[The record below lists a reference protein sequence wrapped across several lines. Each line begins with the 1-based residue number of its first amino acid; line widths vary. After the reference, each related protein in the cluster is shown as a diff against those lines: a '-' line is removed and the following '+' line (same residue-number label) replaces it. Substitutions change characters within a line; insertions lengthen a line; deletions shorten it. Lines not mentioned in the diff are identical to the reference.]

1 MLAGLMFLSNCSQ
14 PTPHNTL
21 APPHRQPILQQSG
34 RTLLWAGQ
42 DLESDQTLWFDT
54 THSSLDPKSL
64 QFGLGKDTIPAVD
77 QPQFA
82 SPQDAR
88 LKEAGIDGES
98 SVIGFRYSG
107 ESRAYPVSIM
117 DRHEVVNDWF
127 GEQALAVAW

>member
-98 SVIGFRYSG
+98 
-107 ESRAYPVSIM
+107 RAYPVSIM